1 MEAFAGHAHTLYD
14 EMVTAFAHLQ
24 EQAARLQEMEARMAA
39 GEVTDE
45 LLAAY
50 GAAQEAFEHAGGY
63 DYDVRIAQ
71 VLEGLGFPRAE
82 WETSVSH
89 LSGGQKTRALLARL
103 LLEQPT
109 LLILDEPTNHL
120 DIAAVEWLENTLRTW
135 EGAVLVASHDRYF
148 LDRVVNR
155 IWEMSPICMT
165 WESMDRKK
173 IPERKTKIVKT
184 T

>member
-1 MEAFAGHAHTLYD
+1 LLGGAIIGEQRVCHLARRHARVHL
-14 EMVTAFAHLQ
+14 LQ
-24 EQAARLQEMEARMAA
+24 EQAARLQEMEARIAA

-45 LLAAY
+45 LLADY

-63 DYDVRIAQ
+63 DYDVRIAH

-135 EGAVLVASHDRYF
+135 KGAL
-148 LDRVVNR
+148 L
-155 IWEMSPICMT
+155 
-165 WESMDRKK
+165 
-173 IPERKTKIVKT
+173 
-184 T
+184 